1 MTYTGH
7 VDPQGPPATRELRD
21 VSITKLSVGPMDNN
35 AYLLV
40 ARRSG
45 DAVLVDAADDADR
58 ILALIGQSGPQV
70 KVRAIVTTHRHDDH
84 WQALAA
90 VAAATGATTHA
101 GSADAEAIPV
111 PTAVTL
117 EHGDT
122 VPLGDAA
129 LEVIALRGHTP
140 GSIALVYRDPAGGP
154 HLFTGDSLFPGGPG
168 KTWSAPDF
176 ESLVT
181 DLQERIFAALPDETV
196 VYPGHGDDTTLGAER
211 PSLPEWR
218 ARGW

>member
-7 VDPQGPPATRELRD
+7 VDPQGAPATRDLPQL
-21 VSITKLSVGPMDNN
+21 SITKLSVGPMDNN
-35 AYLLV
+35 AYLLIEK
-40 ARRSG
+40 ATG
-45 DAVLVDAADDADR
+45 DAVLIDAANDADR
-58 ILALIGQSGPQV
+58 ILDLIADAGSAV
-70 KVRAIVTTHRHDDH
+70 NVRAIVTTHRHDDH
-84 WQALAA
+84 WQALAE
-90 VAAATGATTHA
+90 VAEKTGATTYA
-101 GSADAEAIPV
+101 GAADAEAIPV
-111 PTAVTL
+111 ATTVAL

-122 VPLGDAA
+122 VPLGDGT

-140 GSIALVYRDPAGGP
+140 GSVALVYRDPAGGP

-181 DLQERIFAALPDETV
+181 DLENRVFGTFPDETV
-196 VYPGHGDDTTLGAER
+196 VYPGHGDDTTLGTER
-211 PSLPEWR
+211 PRLPEWR